1 MTLDLLDAA
10 FVRRWETK
18 PRGLVA
24 TSLCEPREDPPR
36 VPTAD
41 AAAPATPVDALV
53 RVSPAALAEPGALA
67 EPAAL
72 AGTGAKFSVGEP
84 ADAGIVQRLLA
95 AASHQWQ
102 SLADRLEAARL
113 RGHRVIAIAGGAP
126 GEGRSTL
133 VDCLAAVLRARGRD
147 VLRLGPADVAA
158 RSGPGPTHDKR
169 IVLVDAGI
177 WFPPGPIRRSRL
189 LAVSQ
194 GCDAAILVRRG
205 DAAAAAAWEAALAA
219 IGIEV
224 LGEVLTFVPDAFDPG
239 IDSSSSLGPL

>member
-18 PRGLVA
+18 PRSLIP
-24 TSLCEPREDPPR
+24 TSLREPREDPPR
-36 VPTAD
+36 VPTGDAVAPETSVAD
-41 AAAPATPVDALV
+41 PV
-53 RVSPAALAEPGALA
+53 RGSPAAVAEPVAVAG
-67 EPAAL
+67 
-72 AGTGAKFSVGEP
+72 AGTEFTGGGP
-84 ADAGIVQRLLA
+84 AVAGIVQRLLA
-95 AASHQWQ
+95 AAGHHWQ

-133 VDCLAAVLRARGRD
+133 VDCLVAVLRARGRD

-158 RSGPGPTHDKR
+158 RTGRGPTHDKR

-177 WFPPGPIRRSRL
+177 WFPPGPIRRPRL

-224 LGEVLTFVPDAFDPG
+224 LGEVLTFVPDAVDPG